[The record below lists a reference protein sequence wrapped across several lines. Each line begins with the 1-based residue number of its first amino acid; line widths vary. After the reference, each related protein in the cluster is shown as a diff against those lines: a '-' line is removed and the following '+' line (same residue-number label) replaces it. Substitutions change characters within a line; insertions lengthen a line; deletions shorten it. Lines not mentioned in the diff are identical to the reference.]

1 MDSSPP
7 SLNSV
12 PPSMSRNCFPDSD
25 HFVIGTTYGL
35 SQNLGNKL
43 TSSKQLEIYF
53 KDIEDV
59 TVNLLSAIC
68 SEHFQE
74 VANTES
80 KHPHPQSI
88 VSVSFSSG
96 KSWTSLLEDNE
107 LQARV
112 KRWKYPKNPQ
122 QRKLVAF
129 SVRCC
134 ADSIDSDMY
143 KEHVALLSK
152 QKLRTISV
160 DDLKAKN
167 SDWEAYNQDS
177 WQQWSDLYSENDK
190 ISAIGIPT
198 ELEDDF
204 YLVNRS
210 SDDDNDDLQSELT
223 AQEISRDLIQLKQNI
238 NELIDCKLV
247 EINRLLAPRLKKNR
261 RRSRGCHGLT
271 NDVQQQFNRAKR
283 SHVEDGSHIA
293 RDH

>member
-7 SLNSV
+7 SLYSV

-43 TSSKQLEIYF
+43 TSSKQLKIYF

-68 SEHFQE
+68 SEYFHE

-80 KHPHPQSI
+80 KHPHPQSM

-96 KSWTSLLEDNE
+96 KSWTSLLGDNE

-112 KRWKYPKNPQ
+112 KRWKYPKNPH

-134 ADSIDSDMY
+134 ADGFIEKESCPDSSNHCIFRSIDFGGDKVLTMV
-143 KEHVALLSK
+143 KDHFIRVPHKMEEK
-152 QKLRTISV
+152 KGMISGGG
-160 DDLKAKN
+160 
-167 SDWEAYNQDS
+167 SF
-177 WQQWSDLYSENDK
+177 
-190 ISAIGIPT
+190 ISGNCT
-198 ELEDDF
+198 
-204 YLVNRS
+204 
-210 SDDDNDDLQSELT
+210 
-223 AQEISRDLIQLKQNI
+223 
-238 NELIDCKLV
+238 
-247 EINRLLAPRLKKNR
+247 
-261 RRSRGCHGLT
+261 
-271 NDVQQQFNRAKR
+271 
-283 SHVEDGSHIA
+283 
-293 RDH
+293 